1 MKRLL
6 VALVLVLMTSGTALA
21 HGGFGFRISLGF
33 PLFYPSYYSYPV
45 YGYPAYGYP
54 VTNYRYYEPPR
65 TYQRQQPGTVIENYY
80 VNGQLVERRVKIY
93 DDRYG
98 DYRDRYDGR

>member
-6 VALVLVLMTSGTALA
+6 VALLLVLMTSGTALA
-21 HGGFGFRISLGF
+21 HGGFGLRISLGF
-33 PLFYPSYYSYPV
+33 PLFFPSYSYPV
-45 YGYPAYGYP
+45 YGYPVYGYP
-54 VTNYRYYEPPR
+54 VTHYNSYEPPR
-65 TYQRQQPGTVIENYY
+65 TYQGQHPRKVIENYY

-98 DYRDRYDGR
+98 NDSDRNDER